1 MLPGPRHIDMKP
13 RASNHTD
20 EKLESLNSSFLF
32 LRALLGFL
40 DAGNSEPIWHGYT
53 YAVLM
58 FLMSFLQSIVLHQ
71 YFRIQNLIGMDIRT
85 VLISAIY
92 RKV

>member
-1 MLPGPRHIDMKP
+1 MLPSPRHIDVKP
-13 RASNHTD
+13 RSSNHADIKQVT
-20 EKLESLNSSFLF
+20 LLLF
-32 LRALLGFL
+32 RALLGFL